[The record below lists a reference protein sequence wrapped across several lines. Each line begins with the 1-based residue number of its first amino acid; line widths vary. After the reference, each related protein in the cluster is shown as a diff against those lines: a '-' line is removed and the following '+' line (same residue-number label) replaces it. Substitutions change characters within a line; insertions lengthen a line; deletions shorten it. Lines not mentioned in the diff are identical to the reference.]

1 VICASCQAENP
12 AAAKFCTSCGVVLA
26 RACAA
31 CGTPHLEG
39 ARFCAEC
46 GRPLSAAK
54 APPSP
59 PPEAQSVGERRQ
71 LSVLFC
77 DLVGSTAL
85 GERLDPEDLRELVA
99 AYQAVCET
107 AVRRFDGHVAQ
118 YLGDG
123 VLVYFGYPVAHDNS
137 AESAVRAGLAI
148 QEGLVGL
155 NAERGLS
162 LAARVGLHTGEV
174 VIGEMGGGAHRER
187 LALGGTTN
195 VAARLQGLAEPGAV
209 VISEATLRLVS
220 GLFVTQALGTPEL
233 KGIDGKLAVHAVL
246 RGTGVRSRLEA
257 ATSLSRL
264 VGRDHE
270 LGLLAARFE
279 QVCEGAGQV
288 VIVRGDAGVGK
299 SRLLRSFRERMA
311 ESPHTELSA
320 QCSSYDADNAF
331 HPVVDIL
338 REGFAFGPSETTERK
353 IDLLER
359 AFVFPGVD
367 LAETV
372 PFLAS
377 LLAVPQSPRFP
388 LLDMAPELQRSKTLE
403 ALVSVALGVCEL
415 QPLLFVVEDVHWADP
430 STLEFISLL
439 ADRLAG
445 SRVLLLLTARLEFEP
460 PKSFQGSR
468 TSTIALSRLSA
479 RESASLVHAVAGRE
493 MPEAVVDEIVGRA
506 DGVPLYVEELT
517 RAVLDGGLL
526 EARGDGFVLTGSVE
540 DLGIP
545 ATLQDSLMARLDR
558 LSSTKAV
565 AQVAAALG
573 RDFDYALIE
582 AVAPLDVPSL
592 RTALAQLVAAEVLT
606 QRGALPGASF
616 SFRHSLMVD
625 IAHQSQLLSTRREL
639 HARIAD
645 AIESRFPERAQE
657 RPEEM
662 VRHCIQAGL
671 AAKAV
676 EYSDRAASRARAR
689 FAHRE
694 AAEHFRRALEQLAQ
708 LPPAAERDTREIALQ
723 LGLGNE
729 RTSLHGLN
737 DPRTLAAYARVRAL
751 NDGLGEGP
759 QQLPGWIGIATHA
772 MQASTFPQLI
782 EAGLNI
788 LRIAEP
794 LPVPPLHA
802 LGHLLSGIG
811 AMTTSA
817 VDAQRHLEQAVEIAV
832 AHEIP
837 PQTPYDPDL
846 EVAAR
851 STLETSFM
859 FQCRF
864 DDYLEQ
870 ERLCLERARR
880 LGHATSLA
888 LALTMGSAASQMG
901 GDAEKTLRLAQ
912 EGYELSRERGFT
924 TWRWQNLLRVGWA
937 KLVLGKPGGAQDLA
951 AARAGLAGL
960 GSLSSEGVQ
969 ELFAAQGL
977 MEVGDFAEAEA
988 CCDRAE
994 RLLKER
1000 GESGLTATV
1009 WLRRGQLRRREGRTD
1024 EAIPLLRKAAD
1035 SGIVNLEARLELA
1048 QLHFERGERDE
1059 ARRALAPALAGVRGG
1074 AELPIVRRARELRAA
1089 LGIADA

>member
-1 VICASCQAENP
+1 VVCTSCQSENP
-12 AAAKFCTSCGVVLA
+12 PAAKFCTSCGAALA
-26 RACAA
+26 GVCAA
-31 CGTPHLEG
+31 CGAPHLGG

-46 GRPLSAAK
+46 GRPLGMAK
-54 APPSP
+54 AAPAPL
-59 PPEAQSVGERRQ
+59 PEVQSLGERRQ
-71 LSVLFC
+71 LTVLFC

-99 AYQAVCET
+99 SYQKVCES

-123 VLVYFGYPVAHDNS
+123 VLVYFGYPVAYDNS

-148 QEGLVGL
+148 QEGLAAL
-155 NAERGLS
+155 NAEHGLT
-162 LAARVGLHTGEV
+162 LAARVGIHTGEV
-174 VIGEMGGGAHRER
+174 VIGEMGAGAHRER

-195 VAARLQGLAEPGAV
+195 VAARLQGIAEPGAV
-209 VISEATLRLVS
+209 VISETTLRLVS

-233 KGIDGKLAVHAVL
+233 KGIDGKLAAHGVL

-279 QVCEGAGQV
+279 QACEGAGQV
-288 VIVRGDAGVGK
+288 VIIRGDAGVGK
-299 SRLLRSFRERMA
+299 SRLLRSFRERIA

-320 QCSSYDADNAF
+320 QCSSYEADNAF
-331 HPVVDIL
+331 HPLVEII

-359 AFVFPGVD
+359 AFVFPGID

-377 LLAVPQSPRFP
+377 LLALPQSPRFP
-388 LLDMAPELQRSKTLE
+388 LLDMTPELQRSKTLE
-403 ALVSVALGVCEL
+403 ALVSVAIGLSEL
-415 QPLLFVVEDVHWADP
+415 QPLLFVLEDVHWADP
-430 STLEFISLL
+430 STLEFLALL
-439 ADRLAG
+439 VDRLAS
-445 SRVLLLLTARLEFEP
+445 SRALLLLTSRLEFEP
-460 PKSFQGSR
+460 PKAFHGSR
-468 TSTIALSRLSA
+468 STTIALSRLST

-493 MPEAVVDEIVGRA
+493 MPEVVVGEIVARA
-506 DGVPLYVEELT
+506 DGVPLYIEELT

-526 EARGDGFVLTGSVE
+526 QARGDDFVLTGSVE

-573 RDFDYALIE
+573 REFDYTLIE

-616 SFRHSLMVD
+616 TFRHALMVD
-625 IAHQSQLLSTRREL
+625 IAHQSQLLSTRRVL
-639 HARIAD
+639 HSRIAEV
-645 AIESRFPERAQE
+645 IETRFPERAQE

-671 AAKAV
+671 HAKAV
-676 EYSDRAASRARAR
+676 DYSDRAAGRARAR
-689 FAHRE
+689 FGHHE

-708 LPPAAERDTREIALQ
+708 LPADTQRDTREIALQ

-729 RTSLHGLN
+729 LTSLHGFH
-737 DPRTLAAYARVRAL
+737 DPRTLAAFARVRAL

-802 LGHLLSGIG
+802 LGHLLVGIG
-811 AMTTSA
+811 KMTTA
-817 VDAQRHLEQAVEIAV
+817 FAAAGPHLEQAARIA
-832 AHEIP
+832 AEHEIS

-846 EVAAR
+846 EIAAR
-851 STLETSFM
+851 STLETAFVV
-859 FQCRF
+859 QCRF

-880 LGHATSLA
+880 LGHAASLA
-888 LALTMGSAASQMG
+888 LALTMSSAASQMA
-901 GDAEKTLRLAQ
+901 GDAEKTLRLAR

-924 TWRWQNLLRVGWA
+924 AWQWQNLLRVGWA
-937 KLVLGKPGGAQDLA
+937 KLVLGEAGASRDVAEARSGL
-951 AARAGLAGL
+951 ARAGA
-960 GSLSSEGVQ
+960 LSSEAPQ
-969 ELFAAQGL
+969 ELFAAQAL
-977 MEVGDFAEAEA
+977 MEAGDLDEAEA

-994 RLLKER
+994 RVATER
-1000 GESGLTATV
+1000 GEGGLMATV
-1009 WLRRGQLRRREGRTD
+1009 SLRRGQLRRRQGRAD
-1024 EAIPLLRKAAD
+1024 EALAQLRQAARSEIP
-1035 SGIVNLEARLELA
+1035 SMEAGLELA
-1048 QLHFERGERDE
+1048 QLLFERGERDE
-1059 ARRALAPALAGVRGG
+1059 ARRVLDVTLAGTSGG
-1074 AELPIVRRARELRAA
+1074 AELPFVRRARELRAA
-1089 LGIADA
+1089 LGVAGA